1 MLGSTEIVNAY
12 ESHSSNLVITNL
24 GTGPA
29 LSVTQTESGSAQP
42 VAAFYAG
49 IGATN
54 PAVLINSTGQVAIE
68 KPTASCSLDVSGSLL
83 LSGTVKP
90 SHPYF
95 VVRNI

>member
-1 MLGSTEIVNAY
+1 MTGMLYASNLSVLGSTEIVNAY

-49 IGATN
+49 LSATN
-54 PAVLINSTGQVAIE
+54 PAVLINSTGQVAIG
-68 KPTASCSLDVSGSLL
+68 KPSASCCGCEWEC
-83 LSGTVKP
+83 K
-90 SHPYF
+90 
-95 VVRNI
+95 